1 MDLPAAL
8 RGYNEST
15 QLLLREAAL
24 VTDEQLDQRV
34 PDHWSPRQI
43 LHHVAD
49 SETHAYIRLRRLL
62 AEPAGSIIHGYDEAA
77 WAECEALG
85 YLDLP
90 VTHSR
95 AVFRSV
101 RAASLDLLER
111 IGPGDL
117 ARYGDHTESG
127 RYTLANWLDIYTRH
141 PLEHARQLRQA
152 LRA

>member
-1 MDLPAAL
+1 MDLPATL
-8 RGYNEST
+8 RAYHEST

-24 VTDEQLDQRV
+24 VTDEQLDRRV
-34 PDHWSPRQI
+34 GDEWSPRQI

-49 SETHAYIRLRRLL
+49 SEAHSYIRLRRLL

-77 WAECEALG
+77 WAECPALG
-85 YLDLP
+85 YTDLP

-101 RAASLDLLER
+101 RAASLDLLGR
-111 IGPGDL
+111 IGPADL
-117 ARYGDHTESG
+117 ERYGTHTESG
-127 RYTLANWLDIYTRH
+127 RYTLADWLDIYTRH
-141 PLEHARQLRQA
+141 PLQHARQLHQA